1 MKQRSFSVP
10 FSLLITPTLGKYFFG
25 ELTTCGARLFVAWK
39 HQTETYEVTLLLVEL
54 GEGCPCQ
61 VRPALLWVTHQL
73 RVLVGGAS
81 EPAHRACRSHHL
93 FLRPSMQGRGAH
105 GGLEV
110 QLLPQLRE
118 HSPLT
123 RVLSS
128 MTPLSGVLH

>member
-61 VRPALLWVTHQL
+61 VRLALLWVTHQL

-81 EPAHRACRSHHL
+81 ETGLNLRTEPVDPTIFSYGLQCRVVELMEDWKLSCWCH
-93 FLRPSMQGRGAH
+93 F
-105 GGLEV
+105 ENT
-110 QLLPQLRE
+110 LL
-118 HSPLT
+118 
-123 RVLSS
+123 
-128 MTPLSGVLH
+128 